1 MKGVNN
7 NLVYQLVRQ
16 NMVIKLS
23 MNKLVNTLNYIW
35 VIKNNWLQYP
45 TIHVFQKEAEN
56 GKHVYNIENLIIK
69 HKNKF
74 RLHNLH

>member
-1 MKGVNN
+1 MNN
-7 NLVYQLVRQ
+7 YLVYQLVRQ

-35 VIKNNWLQYP
+35 VIKNNWLQHP
-45 TIHVFQKEAEN
+45 TIHVFQKEAKN
-56 GKHVYNIENLIIK
+56 GKHVYNIKTLNIK

-74 RLHNLH
+74 RLHSLH